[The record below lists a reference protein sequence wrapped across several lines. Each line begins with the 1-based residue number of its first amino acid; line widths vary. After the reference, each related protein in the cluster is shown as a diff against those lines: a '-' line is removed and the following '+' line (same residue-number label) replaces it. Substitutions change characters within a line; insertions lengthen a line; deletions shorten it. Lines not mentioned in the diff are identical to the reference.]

1 MKPWRVV
8 HSALG
13 IVAIA
18 AAVGVALIW
27 APDRPSAALESR
39 WAAPPSTWLQLEGL
53 RVHIRDEGPRDDP
66 QPLVLLHG
74 TSASLHTW
82 DGWASALRDGR
93 RVIRFDLPG
102 FGLTGPLP
110 PLARYDFET
119 YVRVV
124 LGVFDALGLDR
135 VVLAGNS
142 FGGNIAWEV
151 AAAAPGRVDALIL
164 VDSAGFPPSATSIPL
179 GFRLAR
185 TPVVRDLMEYVLPRS
200 VVTSSLRNVY
210 GDPSRVTPELV
221 DRYYELTLRAGNRAA
236 LPRRLAEA
244 PAGQRTHLLAEVR
257 APTLILWGERDR
269 LIPPSDAQLFARA
282 LPGAELHVLP
292 GLGHVPH
299 EEDPETTTALV
310 RSFLARVAGTHT
322 TTAATA
328 TTRTAT
334 STPP

>member
-8 HSALG
+8 QSALG

-27 APDRPSAALESR
+27 APDRPSAALEPR
-39 WAAPPSTWLQLEGL
+39 WAPPPSTWLQLEGL

-124 LGVFDALGLDR
+124 LGVLDALGLDR

-221 DRYYELTLRAGNRAA
+221 DRYYELTLRTGNRAA

-244 PAGQRTHLLAEVR
+244 PAGHRTHLLAEVR

-310 RSFLARVAGTHT
+310 QSFLARVAATHT

>member
-1 MKPWRVV
+1 MKLGRVLRGL
-8 HSALG
+8 LG
-13 IVAIA
+13 IVLVV
-18 AAVGVALIW
+18 VGVGIASIW
-27 APDRPSAALESR
+27 APDRPSAALEPR
-39 WAAPPSTWLQLEGL
+39 WAMPPSTWLELDGL
-53 RVHIRDEGPRDDP
+53 RVHVRDEGPRDDP

-82 DGWASALRDGR
+82 EGWASALRGQR
-93 RVIRFDLPG
+93 RVVRFDLPG

-110 PLARYDFET
+110 SPARYDFET
-119 YVRVV
+119 YVRMV
-124 LGVFDALGLDR
+124 LGVLDALHLER

-151 AAAAPGRVDALIL
+151 AAAAPDRVGGLIL

-244 PAGQRTHLLAEVR
+244 PAGQRTHLLAQIR
-257 APTLILWGERDR
+257 APTLIVWGERDR

-299 EEDPETTTALV
+299 EEDPATTSALV
-310 RSFLARVAGTHT
+310 LPFLARVAGTRT
-322 TTAATA
+322 TTAADAATQTA
-328 TTRTAT
+328 T
-334 STPP
+334 P